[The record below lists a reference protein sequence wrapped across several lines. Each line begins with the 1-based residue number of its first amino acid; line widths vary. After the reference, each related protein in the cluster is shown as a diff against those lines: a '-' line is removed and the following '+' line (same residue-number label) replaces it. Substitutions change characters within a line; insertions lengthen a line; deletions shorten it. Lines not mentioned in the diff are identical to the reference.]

1 MADLTSSLSALYAE
15 LKKNHDEA
23 YFVID
28 KAIKLEEEGKQSE
41 VCWYILYLREIL
53 RSYLSIEKYKIFILY
68 QDSH

>member
-1 MADLTSSLSALYAE
+1 
-15 LKKNHDEA
+15 
-23 YFVID
+23 VID

>member
-1 MADLTSSLSALYAE
+1 MADITSNSSALYAE

-41 VCWYILYLREIL
+41 VCWSILCL
-53 RSYLSIEKYKIFILY
+53 
-68 QDSH
+68 